1 MDRSINA
8 ALGGGFNTR
17 TRVDERAARAAA
29 EVRKKAAAKGLLG
42 RPNGAPVQTMPWDQF
57 LTIINN
63 NSAAS
68 PASEAQPNSQT
79 NESKT
84 DDNPSC
90 DKSNVATE
98 AEKASPAPAGLGTGL
113 GSLNSKKQKQKTK
126 AQA

>member
-1 MDRSINA
+1 MDRSISA
-8 ALGGGFNTR
+8 VLGGGFRTH

-57 LTIINN
+57 LAIIN

-68 PASEAQPNSQT
+68 PASESQPSSQT

-84 DDNPSC
+84 NNDPNV
-90 DKSNVATE
+90 DKSNAMTE
-98 AEKASPAPAGLGTGL
+98 AEKVSQAPAGLGTGL